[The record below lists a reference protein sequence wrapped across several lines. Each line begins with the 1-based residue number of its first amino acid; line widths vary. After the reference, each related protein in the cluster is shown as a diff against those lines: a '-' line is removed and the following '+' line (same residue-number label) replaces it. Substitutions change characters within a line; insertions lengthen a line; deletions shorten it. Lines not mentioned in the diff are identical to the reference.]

1 MFDTILVANRGEIAC
16 RVIRTARR
24 LGIHTVAVYSQ
35 ADAGALH
42 AGMADT
48 AYCIGPAPA
57 RESYLH
63 IGRILDAARRS
74 GAQAVHPGYGF
85 LSENAEFAAACAGA
99 GIVFIGPPPEAIR
112 AMGSKS
118 AAKTLM
124 QQAGVPLV
132 PGYHGADQDPAH
144 LASEAARIGFPV
156 LIKASAGGGG
166 KGMRVVEDLSGFHEA
181 LALAKGEARSSFGD
195 DTVLIERYLTRPR
208 HIEIQVFADTHGH
221 VVSLFERDCSIQ
233 RRHQKVIEEAPAPGM
248 DPARR
253 VSMGEAACAA
263 ARAIGYVGAGTV
275 EFIVEDNEFFFMEMN
290 TRLQVEHPVT
300 EMITGQ
306 DLVEWQLLVAS
317 GQPLP
322 LPQDQLRID
331 GHAIE
336 ARVYAEDPGR
346 DFMPAVG
353 TLTHLQPPAEDAHVR
368 VDTGVRP
375 GDAIGVHYDPMIAKL
390 IVWDQDRPAAVRR
403 LARAL
408 SEYQA
413 VGVQTNLGLLRRIA
427 AHPAFGAAEL
437 DTGFIGRHG
446 TDLLLGREP
455 APPAA
460 LAAAALR
467 VLQDRAEATVAA
479 GSHDPF
485 SPWNLPTAWQMN
497 GDGYQDILLAE
508 GEVVH
513 AVRAHS
519 CRDGS
524 VRLDL
529 PGGTVVSVGDAIDGV
544 RRMTPVVRS
553 GSLLTAILDG
563 TNYPLTLVDP
573 LAPPLAEVEGGDRL
587 LAPMPGRV
595 VEVLVRPGDAVARG
609 DVLIVLE
616 AMKVQMR
623 LTAPR
628 AGTVEALRAAPG
640 DLVDDGAE
648 LVSFVLAER
657 ASEASPTVP
666 YPPQSRKDEANKG

>member
-1 MFDTILVANRGEIAC
+1 MFDTILIANRGEIAC

-24 LGIHTVAVYSQ
+24 LGIRTVAVYSE
-35 ADAGALH
+35 ADANALH
-42 AGMADT
+42 AAMADT
-48 AYCIGPAPA
+48 AILIGPAPA
-57 RESYLH
+57 RDSYLN
-63 IGRILDAARRS
+63 IARILDAARRS
-74 GAQAVHPGYGF
+74 GAQAIHPGYGF
-85 LSENAEFAAACAGA
+85 LSENAEFAAACAAA
-99 GIVFIGPPPEAIR
+99 GVVFIGPPPEAIR

-124 QQAGVPLV
+124 QGAGVPLV

-166 KGMRVVEDLSGFHEA
+166 KGMRVVDDPAGFEAA

-195 DTVLIERYLTRPR
+195 DAVLIERYLTRPR

-253 VSMGEAACAA
+253 ASMGEAACAA

-317 GQPLP
+317 GAPLP

-336 ARVYAEDPGR
+336 ARVYAEDPDR

-353 TLTHLQPPAEDAHVR
+353 TLAHLQPPAEGAHVR
-368 VDTGVRP
+368 VDTGVQP

-390 IVWDQDRPAAVRR
+390 IVWDRDRPAAVRR

-408 SEYQA
+408 SEYQV

-427 AHPAFGAAEL
+427 AHPAFGTAEL

-446 TDLLLGREP
+446 ADLLSRREP

-460 LAAAALR
+460 LAAAVLR
-467 VLQDRAEATVAA
+467 VLQDRAETTAP

-485 SPWNLPTAWQMN
+485 SPWNLPTAWRMN
-497 GDGYQDILLAE
+497 GDGYQDMLLAE
-508 GEVVH
+508 GDAVH
-513 AVRAHS
+513 AVRAHF
-519 CRDGS
+519 CPDGS

-529 PGGTVVSVGDAIDGV
+529 PGGAVVASGDAVDGL
-544 RRMTPVVRS
+544 RRATPVVRS
-553 GSLLTAILDG
+553 GSLLTVILDG

-573 LAPPLAEVEGGDRL
+573 LAPPRAEVEGGDRL
-587 LAPMPGRV
+587 LAPMPGRIV
-595 VEVLVRPGDAVARG
+595 DVLVQPGASVAQG
-609 DVLIVLE
+609 EVMIVLE

-623 LTAPR
+623 LVAPR
-628 AGTVEALRAAPG
+628 SGIVGALRAAPG

-648 LVSFVLAER
+648 LVSFVQPET
-657 ASEASPTVP
+657 P
-666 YPPQSRKDEANKG
+666 

>member
-24 LGIHTVAVYSQ
+24 LGIRTVAVYSE
-35 ADAGALH
+35 ADADALH

-48 AYCIGPAPA
+48 AYCVGPAPA
-57 RESYLH
+57 RDSYLH

-74 GAQAVHPGYGF
+74 GAQAIHPGYGF
-85 LSENAEFAAACAGA
+85 LSENAEFAEACAGA
-99 GIVFIGPPPEAIR
+99 GIVFVGPPPEAIR

-124 QQAGVPLV
+124 QRAGVPLV
-132 PGYHGADQDPAH
+132 PGYHDADQDPAR
-144 LASEAARIGFPV
+144 LADEAARIGYPV

-166 KGMRVVEDLSGFHEA
+166 KGMRVVDDAAGFDEA

-208 HIEIQVFADTHGH
+208 HIEIQVFADTQGN

-253 VSMGEAACAA
+253 ASMGKAACAA
-263 ARAIGYVGAGTV
+263 ARAISYVGAGTV
-275 EFIVEDNEFFFMEMN
+275 EFIVAAGSGATLTPGDDFFFMEMN

-317 GQPLP
+317 GMPLP
-322 LPQDQLRID
+322 LSQDQLRIN

-336 ARVYAEDPGR
+336 ARVYAEDPDR

-353 TLTHLQPPAEDAHVR
+353 ALKHLQAPAESVHVR
-368 VDTGVRP
+368 VDTGVRS
-375 GDAIGVHYDPMIAKL
+375 GDGIGVNYDPMIAKL
-390 IVWDQDRPAAVRR
+390 IVWDRDRPAAVRR
-403 LARAL
+403 LALAL
-408 SEYQA
+408 SDYQV

-427 AHPAFGAAEL
+427 AHPAFGTAEL

-446 TDLLLGREP
+446 ADLLLRREP

-467 VLQDRAEATVAA
+467 VLQYRAAMAAA

-485 SPWNLPTAWQMN
+485 SPWNLTTAWRMH
-497 GDGYQDILLAE
+497 GDGYQDMLLAE
-508 GEVVH
+508 GGAVH

-519 CRDGS
+519 HPDGS
-524 VRLDL
+524 IRLDL
-529 PGGTVVSVGDAIDGV
+529 PGGTVVAADNATDGV
-544 RRMTPVVRS
+544 RRTTPVIRD
-553 GSLLTAILDG
+553 GRLLTVILDG

-573 LAPPLAEVEGGDRL
+573 LAPPRAEVEGGDRL
-587 LAPMPGRV
+587 VAPMPGRI
-595 VEVLVRPGDAVARG
+595 VEVLVRPGDPVAQG
-609 DVLIVLE
+609 DVLLVLE

-628 AGTVEALRAAPG
+628 AGVVDALRAEPG

-657 ASEASPTVP
+657 PVETP
-666 YPPQSRKDEANKG
+666 